1 MMKDWYAQGIKD
13 KVAELLKHYVLD
25 MNESKDFNSDNYWE
39 IDEIVDK
46 IDQLIKTRI
55 DDALKEHSANSTAH
69 NN

>member
-1 MMKDWYAQGIKD
+1 MKKDWYAQGIKD
-13 KVAELLKHYVLD
+13 KVSELLKHYVLD

-39 IDEIVDK
+39 IDELVNK

-55 DDALKEHSANSTAH
+55 DDALKEHSADSVAH